1 MEDHSGM
8 TMDAFNKFDPYA
20 FLARNSEP
28 ETGRCD
34 TLAALATLA
43 PVEECAHDLARSC
56 ASPPGSVLA
65 AFAGLAGP
73 QPQAD
78 LQMRDGA
85 WPVSAAKAAKI
96 ANPDSAQSPANKPPQ
111 SWIDG
116 VAQLDAERVPGD
128 VPPRRW
134 RQFIYDAAR
143 FLDSGFAAQAAALDW
158 DALDLFGCDQKRPYA
173 RIDNAGLIWLLN
185 GDRLVALTEQSA
197 RIETKSGATLTYYRK
212 PGGLGR
218 ALAWELDP
226 MSQRPILTRNT
237 ENE

>member
-34 TLAALATLA
+34 TLAALA
-43 PVEECAHDLARSC
+43 
-56 ASPPGSVLA
+56 
-65 AFAGLAGP
+65 GP

-78 LQMRDGA
+78 LQKRDGA

-185 GDRLVALTEQSA
+185 GDR
-197 RIETKSGATLTYYRK
+197 
-212 PGGLGR
+212 
-218 ALAWELDP
+218 
-226 MSQRPILTRNT
+226 
-237 ENE
+237 